1 MAAICRVE
9 AGADAV
15 VGLALPADGQD
26 FQAGGASQAFVV
38 GGDHGAGAALA
49 GLLHQQAHHPFGVQR
64 VERRGRL
71 VGQQQARRMR
81 QGAGDGDP
89 LALADRQRRRFLVQL
104 VADFQPLGQRLHAL
118 GGRGAEQR
126 AGQAD
131 VAPHI
136 EELEQPAALQHVA
149 AVLPAQRRQAVL
161 AAVAPERGDV
171 LRAFPGEEFEA
182 PARVRRQ
189 GQRQQVEQGALAAAA
204 GADDGQLATRA
215 QFQRRHPQAV
225 ALATGAVAAGDLV
238 QAQDHGS
245 VDSGT
250 RYSASPASAS
260 PNRTQLATSLWKVS

>member
-1 MAAICRVE
+1 M
-9 AGADAV
+9 
-15 VGLALPADGQD
+15 
-26 FQAGGASQAFVV
+26 
-38 GGDHGAGAALA
+38 
-49 GLLHQQAHHPFGVQR
+49 
-64 VERRGRL
+64 
-71 VGQQQARRMR
+71 
-81 QGAGDGDP
+81 
-89 LALADRQRRRFLVQL
+89 
-104 VADFQPLGQRLHAL
+104 
-118 GGRGAEQR
+118 GAEQR
-126 AGQAD
+126 AGQSD

-149 AVLPAQRRQAVL
+149 AVLPAQCRQAVL

>member
-1 MAAICRVE
+1 
-9 AGADAV
+9 
-15 VGLALPADGQD
+15 
-26 FQAGGASQAFVV
+26 
-38 GGDHGAGAALA
+38 
-49 GLLHQQAHHPFGVQR
+49 
-64 VERRGRL
+64 
-71 VGQQQARRMR
+71 MR

-118 GGRGAEQR
+118 GGRGAEQC
-126 AGQAD
+126 AGQSD

-171 LRAFPGEEFEA
+171 LGRSRREFEA